1 MIEQASLIIGDGN
14 WAIKSDGLLGYKINN
29 GKYYPRDMTFTRAT
43 TGTRVNPQ
51 GFVEVTPYNLVS
63 WSEQFE
69 NASWAKFGVSITA
82 NSTTSPSGIA
92 DADTFAAD
100 GTNTIHRAE
109 NSFNVTNATTYSWSV
124 YAKKNTNNFIQ
135 LSGTDGG
142 FGSVVFANFDLNS
155 GVVGSVGA
163 GTTASIQSVGNGWYR
178 CAVNMTSIVTA
189 TVTAQIIV
197 VTSATA
203 VRKETNTLTTSVFLW
218 GAQLVE
224 GTEPLDYLPT
234 TDRLDIA
241 RIDYS
246 TGEPA
251 LLLEPQRTNL
261 LLRSQE
267 FDNAS
272 WAKQNATITANNTT
286 SPDGTLNADK
296 LVENTAN
303 AVHQINV
310 NTSIVGNDYS
320 FSVFVKKA
328 ERKYVSLV
336 FSDLVRYLSQYTF
349 DLEDGVLT
357 DSYDYSGVTSTFVS
371 EDYGNGWYR
380 LTLSSNYASWS
391 GAIYS
396 RFYIENTSTPS
407 TVPSNTYTG
416 DGTSGVYIWG
426 AQLEAGAYATSYIP
440 TTSATV
446 TRNAD
451 VCLKTGIS
459 SLIGQTEGTIYL
471 EADIQKHNAQE
482 FYIAISNG
490 FSFHEAIY
498 IYQPSGIL
506 QVLFR
511 SGGLTFTISVSNANW
526 NIGFNKIAIAYNTT
540 LGEVFMNGVSK
551 GTVALSA
558 LTALPTCSQFTL
570 GSRPSQPGS
579 LAGSGGYKAAAL
591 WKERLSDDEC
601 IQLTTL

>member
-14 WAIKSDGLLGYKINN
+14 WAVKSDGLLGYKINN

-135 LSGTDGG
+135 LSGDAGG

-163 GTTASIQSVGNGWYR
+163 GTTASIQNVGNGWYR

-218 GAQLVE
+218 GAQV
-224 GTEPLDYLPT
+224 
-234 TDRLDIA
+234 
-241 RIDYS
+241 
-246 TGEPA
+246 
-251 LLLEPQRTNL
+251 
-261 LLRSQE
+261 
-267 FDNAS
+267 
-272 WAKQNATITANNTT
+272 
-286 SPDGTLNADK
+286 
-296 LVENTAN
+296 
-303 AVHQINV
+303 
-310 NTSIVGNDYS
+310 
-320 FSVFVKKA
+320 
-328 ERKYVSLV
+328 
-336 FSDLVRYLSQYTF
+336 
-349 DLEDGVLT
+349 
-357 DSYDYSGVTSTFVS
+357 
-371 EDYGNGWYR
+371 
-380 LTLSSNYASWS
+380 
-391 GAIYS
+391 
-396 RFYIENTSTPS
+396 
-407 TVPSNTYTG
+407 
-416 DGTSGVYIWG
+416 
-426 AQLEAGAYATSYIP
+426 EAGSYATSYIP
-440 TTSATV
+440 TTTASV

-459 SLIGQTEGTIYL
+459 SLIGQTEGTLYWEGENIGDNFAPYLGLFADAPYTNNTRVMIY
-471 EADIQKHNAQE
+471 
-482 FYIAISNG
+482 YISKTSLQVQIRVNSVQQFLSAAASVSGKAKVAIGYKQNDFVLYVDGVKISESSSGSTFTNELTT
-490 FSFHEAIY
+490 FSFNSAICK
-498 IYQPSGIL
+498 SDKIL
-506 QVLFR
+506 LFKTR
-511 SGGLTFTISVSNANW
+511 LSNA
-526 NIGFNKIAIAYNTT
+526 
-540 LGEVFMNGVSK
+540 E
-551 GTVALSA
+551 
-558 LTALPTCSQFTL
+558 
-570 GSRPSQPGS
+570 
-579 LAGSGGYKAAAL
+579 LAT
-591 WKERLSDDEC
+591 
-601 IQLTTL
+601 LTTL